1 METAY
6 LLLTFVRNDGR
17 QLQMGCGC
25 PIKVAKI
32 SGIESPDYSVH
43 TASSAVEPGSYVA
56 GKKVEE
62 REISV
67 TFGVDDWQNRE
78 LYRAQI
84 VSFFNPTKSYTLRLN
99 WCYKQVQIGCELH
112 LLIAP
117 VQTQRIG
124 LVL

>member
-67 TFGVDDWQNRE
+67 TSSLSRSPFR
-78 LYRAQI
+78 
-84 VSFFNPTKSYTLRLN
+84 SKKLRP
-99 WCYKQVQIGCELH
+99 
-112 LLIAP
+112 LL
-117 VQTQRIG
+117 
-124 LVL
+124 